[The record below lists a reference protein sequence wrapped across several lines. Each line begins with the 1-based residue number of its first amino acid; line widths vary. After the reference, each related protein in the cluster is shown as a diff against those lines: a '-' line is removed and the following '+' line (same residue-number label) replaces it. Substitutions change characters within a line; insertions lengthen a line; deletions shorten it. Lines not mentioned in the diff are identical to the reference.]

1 MSAGR
6 SMQGALDDAALLQ
19 RAVDLARNCTPC
31 DTAFSVGAVI
41 VSPEGVEISRGF
53 SRETEARAHAEEVA
67 IAKALAAG
75 KSLTG
80 ATLYSSMEPCSQRV
94 SGRQS
99 CCQRIIDCGISR
111 VVYCLDEP
119 PIFVVGQGVKLLRD
133 AGIEVVRIESARD
146 AVRAV
151 NRHILAS
158 ENWSQG

>member
-1 MSAGR
+1 MSAGS
-6 SMQGALDDAALLQ
+6 SMLGALDDAAWLQ

-41 VSPEGVEISRGF
+41 VSPQGLELGRGF
-53 SRETEARAHAEEVA
+53 SRETEARAHAEEIA

-75 KSLTG
+75 KALAG
-80 ATLYSSMEPCSQRV
+80 ATLYSSMEPCSQRM

-111 VVYCLDEP
+111 VVYGLDEP
-119 PIFVVGQGVKLLRD
+119 PFFVVGQGAAVLRE
-133 AGIEVVRIESARD
+133 AGIDVLRIDSAGD

-151 NRHILAS
+151 NRHILA
-158 ENWSQG
+158 WQRTQ